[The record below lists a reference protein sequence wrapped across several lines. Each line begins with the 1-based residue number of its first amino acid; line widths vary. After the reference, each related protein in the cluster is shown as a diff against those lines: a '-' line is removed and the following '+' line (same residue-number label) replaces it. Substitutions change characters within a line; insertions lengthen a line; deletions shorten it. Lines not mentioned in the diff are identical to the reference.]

1 MSFGAAGVGRL
12 KQAFQV
18 ASAMN
23 DSQNEDLFSSELIKD
38 QMSWESGDRHASDI
52 TEFFRSEPAR

>member
-1 MSFGAAGVGRL
+1 
-12 KQAFQV
+12 
-18 ASAMN
+18 MN